1 MTDWK
6 ELFPVEGIA
15 PLIGGI
21 LLWFGVNYLFI
32 APEIIGPRL
41 AEKYYLPACQSAV
54 AEGRQA
60 RQRHIADLIKRG
72 EIAMAQAAQVAQQQ
86 AQQRAQQATGTM
98 FGMLFGGRP
107 ESDAFMQRYGGQ
119 MQGWADRQSA
129 PAVGMA
135 VQQQIDQAR
144 RAFTQQMQ
152 TEEREARAGILHAT
166 PAAFCGCV
174 VDEGLMKD
182 RFQLAAHTASLRLF
196 TPDGVRRLQDGTI
209 FNDARACGRPPVV

>member
-1 MTDWK
+1 
-6 ELFPVEGIA
+6 
-15 PLIGGI
+15 
-21 LLWFGVNYLFI
+21 
-32 APEIIGPRL
+32 
-41 AEKYYLPACQSAV
+41 
-54 AEGRQA
+54 
-60 RQRHIADLIKRG
+60 
-72 EIAMAQAAQVAQQQ
+72 
-86 AQQRAQQATGTM
+86 
-98 FGMLFGGRP
+98 
-107 ESDAFMQRYGGQ
+107 
-119 MQGWADRQSA
+119 
-129 PAVGMA
+129 MA

-144 RAFTQQMQ
+144 RAFTQRMQ